1 MRPGKVIRNKVLNLL
16 DQNDPMR
23 RPAIILFFLA
33 IACAASA
40 APADRVVS
48 VTVEQCRQ
56 VVAHQPADDVAYRPG
71 VDFRGR
77 PVAPA
82 DLAGPGAIETP
93 EWIEIALIPPLREF
107 LGAATPPFIDRAE
120 VQVGTVAYDIRT
132 GRLSYNGQP
141 LSDPAAHALAA
152 ECARQLKARNQ
163 P

>member
-1 MRPGKVIRNKVLNLL
+1 MRNKVLSPIG
-16 DQNDPMR
+16 QNGAMR
-23 RPAIILFFLA
+23 RPANILLILA

-40 APADRVVS
+40 ARADGVVA

-56 VVAHQPADDVAYRPG
+56 VVAHRPADDVAYRPG
-71 VDFRGR
+71 IDVRRR

-82 DLAGPGAIETP
+82 DLAGPGAIQTP
-93 EWIEIALIPPLREF
+93 ETVTIVLIPPLSEF
-107 LGAATPPFIDRAE
+107 LGAGTPPFTGRAE

-132 GRLSYNGQP
+132 GRLAYNGQP

-152 ECARQLKARNQ
+152 ACARQLTTRTR